1 MDSGGEESVS
11 PPKFFPGPVVPSA
24 MSKAGGSYRVANGQ
38 RVPNVGQQSVHFQ
51 TDEGL
56 PAGML
61 FQTAEIERPLIS
73 ASQLAASGNNV
84 VFNKKGGTIV
94 HEQSG
99 KSTLLH
105 KRGGI
110 YVLRMW
116 IPTDSDQ
123 SFAGRGR

>member
-1 MDSGGEESVS
+1 
-11 PPKFFPGPVVPSA
+11 
-24 MSKAGGSYRVANGQ
+24 MSKAGGSYRVANGH
-38 RVPNVGQQSVHFQ
+38 RVPNIGEQTVHFQ

-56 PAGML
+56 SAGML

-84 VFNKKGGTIV
+84 LFNKAGGTIV

-99 KSTLLH
+99 RKTLLH

-116 IPTDSDQ
+116 IPASPAQ
-123 SFAGRGR
+123 GFAGRGQ